1 MSNDVFKNRDRA
13 IQIGITISTIRRLRG
28 MSQEQLAEKAHISR
42 SHLSAI
48 EAPNMVRYFSIE
60 VLFNI
65 ADALEVEAG
74 DLINTS
80 TIPNSILTPI
90 TKNTPQFWQKN

>member
-1 MSNDVFKNRDRA
+1 MSTDIFRNRDRI
-13 IQIGITISTIRRLRG
+13 IQLGITISSIRRLRG
-28 MSQEQLAEKAHISR
+28 MSQDQLDEKAHISR
-42 SHLSAI
+42 SHLSEI

-90 TKNTPQFWQKN
+90 TKNTP

>member
-1 MSNDVFKNRDRA
+1 
-13 IQIGITISTIRRLRG
+13 
-28 MSQEQLAEKAHISR
+28 
-42 SHLSAI
+42 
-48 EAPNMVRYFSIE
+48 MVRYFSIE

-90 TKNTPQFWQKN
+90 TKNTP

>member
-13 IQIGITISTIRRLRG
+13 IQLGITISTIRRLRG

-48 EAPNMVRYFSIE
+48 EAPKTVRYFSIE
-60 VLFNI
+60 VLLNI

-90 TKNTPQFWQKN
+90 TKNTP